1 MNESFNNKV
10 EPYAPVENAGR
21 FNYEQTAK
29 GNSYRNPELER
40 LGKLARRQAESA
52 NQTTESPRV
61 DYIEELNNPKPEKP
75 LTPEQKIAA
84 TGQRVIGLR
93 DKYDGDYAEYLKGFG
108 LAAEIMVKRVLTK
121 TLKLLVG
128 DDLSLGLPKLR
139 KKRPLKKLSE
149 RELLALESEIGS
161 ELFGEIPKGHRR
173 EFFCLDEKTW
183 MWHEEWIDAKH
194 KLKTHTI
201 KYEVTDRGILK
212 TQPGPRYSYL
222 EGDELRNFS
231 IATQMYYEQ
240 VARQVYKRDPET
252 GEKLV

>member
-93 DKYDGDYAEYLKGFG
+93 DKYDGDYAKYLEGFG
-108 LAAEIMVKRVLTK
+108 LAA
-121 TLKLLVG
+121 
-128 DDLSLGLPKLR
+128 
-139 KKRPLKKLSE
+139 
-149 RELLALESEIGS
+149 
-161 ELFGEIPKGHRR
+161 
-173 EFFCLDEKTW
+173 
-183 MWHEEWIDAKH
+183 
-194 KLKTHTI
+194 
-201 KYEVTDRGILK
+201 
-212 TQPGPRYSYL
+212 
-222 EGDELRNFS
+222 
-231 IATQMYYEQ
+231 
-240 VARQVYKRDPET
+240 
-252 GEKLV
+252 